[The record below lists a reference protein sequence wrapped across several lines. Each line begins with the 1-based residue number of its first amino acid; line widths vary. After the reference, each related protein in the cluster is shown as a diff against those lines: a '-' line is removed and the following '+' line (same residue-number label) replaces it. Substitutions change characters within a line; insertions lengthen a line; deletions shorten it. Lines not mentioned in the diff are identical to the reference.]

1 MKSWSPISSPN
12 SGEPRETT
20 HDESPMEEQDSLESS
35 DSADTSGM
43 VPGWMAT
50 YGDMMSL
57 LLTFFILLATFSSIE
72 LVKFQ
77 KAMGSL
83 QGALGVL
90 ETDRG
95 KHADFSDMT
104 AYDKEKLLGSIYEV
118 QAMVQDQ
125 GLAEDIEIEI
135 NEGFRIRI
143 KGDVL
148 FNLGDD
154 TLNPSILPLMRRVA
168 EVLKRIPSDVRV
180 EGHTDDLPI
189 NSVKF
194 SSNWD
199 LSAAR
204 ALSTLKYFV
213 HVCDVPPER
222 LSAVGYGQY
231 RPRLPNSN
239 MQNRAHNRRVE
250 IHVKLPT
257 ELFPPGPKAHR

>member
-1 MKSWSPISSPN
+1 M
-12 SGEPRETT
+12 
-20 HDESPMEEQDSLESS
+20 DDLEIGSN

-95 KHADFSDMT
+95 KNIQIADMT
-104 AYDKEKLLGSIYEV
+104 AYEKEKMIGSIYEL
-118 QAMVQDQ
+118 QSLIFEN
-125 GLAEDIEIEI
+125 GLEESVEMEISD
-135 NEGFRIRI
+135 GLRIRI
-143 KGDVL
+143 NDKVMFD
-148 FNLGDD
+148 LGGEA
-154 TLNPSILPLMRRVA
+154 LKPEILPFMRRVA
-168 EVLKRIPSDVRV
+168 EVLKRIPAEIRV

-204 ALSTLKYFV
+204 ALSTLKFLVYACGV
-213 HVCDVPPER
+213 QPEKF
-222 LSAVGYGQY
+222 SAVGYGQY
-231 RPRLPNSN
+231 RPRLPNTD
-239 MQNRAHNRRVE
+239 MLNRAKNRRVE
-250 IHVKLPT
+250 IFVKLPD
-257 ELFPPGPKAHR
+257 ELLGSARKSRKTK